1 MKFLTVFLT
10 AVFLSSCVHTAV
22 APVAN
27 PQGAIVVLRVPG
39 VKVGKKPTEAQVA
52 AINKKVENAFPDVPA
67 PPEGG
72 AAVDPGIIDLRII
85 GFATDMETKRGE
97 KFVGYVPMI
106 VVRSTYPPD
115 AVDRAAAMTAGAY
128 YRAAKKHYD
137 LIPITD
143 LKTKPKNPKP

>member
-1 MKFLTVFLT
+1 MKLVLVFL
-10 AVFLSSCVHTAV
+10 AAAFLSSCVHTAV

-27 PQGAIVVLRVPG
+27 PQGAIVALRVPG
-39 VKVGKKPTEAQVA
+39 VKVGKKPTEAQVT

-67 PPEGG
+67 SGG
-72 AAVDPGIIDLRII
+72 SAGADPRILDLKII
-85 GFATDMETKRGE
+85 GFATDMETKRGQ
-97 KFVGYVPMI
+97 KFVGYIPMI

-115 AVDRAAAMTAGAY
+115 AVDRAAAITAAAY

-137 LIPITD
+137 LIPVTD